1 MPHFEPLSKLVVIHQ
16 NRRQNGR
23 VIGIKN
29 EADGTTIYMVE
40 PLRVDFL
47 PFTHGA
53 RIMRISSKDIENKTV
68 VVEKH
73 IV

>member
-1 MPHFEPLSKLVVIHQ
+1 MEALAPLTKLVVTQH

-23 VIGIKN
+23 VIGIKD
-29 EADGTTIYMVE
+29 EKDGTVTYMIE
-40 PLRVDFL
+40 PVRVDFR

-53 RIMRISSKDIENKTV
+53 KIIKISSKDIENKTV